1 MPMTP
6 SEFKNRLLFGS
17 LPRSSSD
24 PTDLQS
30 TEPNVPPSLFSL
42 PEHNDDT
49 ATDMA
54 PDQETE
60 QSVSKSIARQ
70 ALALLVVYLSLGV
83 LIYWLTLDSDNAYQT
98 HPVAVALYFFLV
110 TFCGFLIVHFVLRI
124 GWLDSFCFSVMI
136 VTTVGFGD
144 RAFNSWPGTLLAAIW
159 LFVSTLAVARA
170 FLFLTEARADK
181 RNRERA
187 KKVLGQSMSIS
198 QFFAADIDDDGC
210 LSLAEFAIY
219 KLKQMEKI
227 TQEDFIQICNQF
239 DKLDRTQ
246 SGRITLVDLTT
257 ATSV

>member
-6 SEFKNRLLFGS
+6 SEFKKRLLFGS

-70 ALALLVVYLSLGV
+70 ALALLVVYLSL
-83 LIYWLTLDSDNAYQT
+83 
-98 HPVAVALYFFLV
+98 
-110 TFCGFLIVHFVLRI
+110 
-124 GWLDSFCFSVMI
+124 

-144 RAFNSWPGTLLAAIW
+144 RAFNTWPGTLLAAIW

-187 KKVLGQSMSIS
+187 KKVLGESMSIS